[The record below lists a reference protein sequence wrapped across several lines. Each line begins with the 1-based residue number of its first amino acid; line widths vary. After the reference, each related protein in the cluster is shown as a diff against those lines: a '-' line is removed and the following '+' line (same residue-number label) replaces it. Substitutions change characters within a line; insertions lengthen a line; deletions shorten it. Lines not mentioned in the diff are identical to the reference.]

1 MSSDAAKSP
10 LPDASTTPISP
21 IQVGDDK
28 KDSNIKPTPRLTWT
42 NETEALLQG
51 WADIASCF
59 NWMHNS
65 SFRKYSKVNNYFA
78 IPIIILSTVG
88 GTLNVSL
95 QGYVPS
101 NYLNYAQAAIGG
113 LGIFTGILTTLQN
126 LFKYAQLSEA
136 HNNVSIGWS
145 KLNRNIQIELSVARD
160 SRKDADS
167 FIKICRSEYDRL
179 IEQSPTIPLD
189 IIELFKN
196 TFKEQNKRKKEEKLN
211 KLKERENVRK
221 QVSKGKTSQYMMNI
235 LDEIDEDEL
244 VLPDICDSINHTKVY
259 KSVLIDKP
267 IIDTQIDLTSKLNDT
282 EYEVKSTI
290 LDKINEIDAKTSGIH
305 QYKLA
310 MIGERLA
317 PLHHENY
324 LYSNN
329 SDDEGIYDKTNQ
341 YKQRLRAQTNH
352 DSERRSSK
360 SFSGSRNLNKI
371 NNIELGN
378 NYGTRTNEISKF
390 SKIVGSLQT
399 KTPIGF
405 QNSEDYKYQN
415 NQIGNPGSSLS
426 ALPLSTSG
434 AIRSDERSSLGPGN
448 KIHDDN
454 QLSIKDEINELSTK
468 GLVKNM
474 KNLFGSVTKKFT
486 RASNPESSLSQEDRN
501 NSRSILSDEKSF
513 SDNVIKVHVPVETEL
528 KEIIIN
534 NENFN
539 DNKQKSVSLND
550 SKENELYSVDSRVS
564 FQDKIKILSNTEHN
578 LVDKNDS
585 FKIDQYTPTMDSLLS
600 SLPESRELTVETSI
614 IQNQDPVTEQEIS
627 SLTNE
632 LSLSNISTFSRLND
646 GSTPLATPRDENDE
660 EHKY

>member
-1 MSSDAAKSP
+1 MSSDASKSP

-42 NETEALLQG
+42 NETENLLQG

-59 NWMHNS
+59 NWMHTS

-145 KLNRNIQIELSVARD
+145 KLNRNIQIELSVARE

-179 IEQSPTIPLD
+179 IEQSPTIPVD

-196 TFKEQNKRKKEEKLN
+196 TFREQNRRKKEEKLN

-221 QVSKGKTSQYMMNI
+221 QVSKGKTSQYMMNV

-267 IIDTQIDLTSKLNDT
+267 IIDNQIDLTTKSNDT

-290 LDKINEIDAKTSGIH
+290 LDKINELDAKTSGIH
-305 QYKLA
+305 QYKIA

-329 SDDEGIYDKTNQ
+329 SDDEGIYDKANQ

-371 NNIELGN
+371 NNIESGN

-405 QNSEDYKYQN
+405 QNSEDYKYPN
-415 NQIGNPGSSLS
+415 NQIGNPGSSL
-426 ALPLSTSG
+426 
-434 AIRSDERSSLGPGN
+434 RSDERSSLGPGN
-448 KIHDDN
+448 
-454 QLSIKDEINELSTK
+454 QLSIKNVKDEINELSNK

-501 NSRSILSDEKSF
+501 NSGSILSDEKSF
-513 SDNVIKVHVPVETEL
+513 SDNAIKVHVPVETEL

-534 NENFN
+534 NKNFN

-550 SKENELYSVDSRVS
+550 SKENELNSVESRVP
-564 FQDKIKILSNTEHN
+564 FQNQIQILSNTEHN

-585 FKIDQYTPTMDSLLS
+585 FKIDQYTPTMGSLLS
-600 SLPESRELTVETSI
+600 SLPEPTNLTVETSI
-614 IQNQDPVTEQEIS
+614 IQNQDSSDSRQEIVTEQEIS

-646 GSTPLATPRDENDE
+646 GSTPLATPRDENDK